1 MMTTIVVSILA
12 GAVLFAI
19 AGTLP
24 AAPTGGCSGSSCGA
38 CGGACKFLESDNEQ
52 H

>member
-1 MMTTIVVSILA
+1 MTTTIVVSILA

-19 AGTLP
+19 AGALP
-24 AAPTGGCSGSSCGA
+24 AAPTGGCSGSGCGA
-38 CGGACKFLESDNEQ
+38 CGAACKLLEADDDQ